1 MHDKN
6 VYSLVL
12 INSCKLRSFKCF
24 SSHSFPSLVPRSFS
38 IHFPLLHLILS
49 SYSLL
54 SISILFLQSF
64 LPHSFPTSSIRTKS
78 NPYTQLPIYALYEH
92 HWSSS
97 RRLGRADEA
106 ICQVS
111 FKVSL
116 HLHRLHCRL
125 SVDAPPRRGFAW
137 QKVDLQV
144 VFAMRR
150 ERVGL
155 LLKKDVQKVVVSLRN
170 LYEKVGVDGGRE
182 VASA

>member
-1 MHDKN
+1 MSISTFTTRYSLAVRVFVSLRLVTVLTCSYHRLLVLMHDKN

-78 NPYTQLPIYALYEH
+78 NPYTLIRKIILVYFPTI
-92 HWSSS
+92 
-97 RRLGRADEA
+97 
-106 ICQVS
+106 
-111 FKVSL
+111 
-116 HLHRLHCRL
+116 
-125 SVDAPPRRGFAW
+125 
-137 QKVDLQV
+137 
-144 VFAMRR
+144 
-150 ERVGL
+150 
-155 LLKKDVQKVVVSLRN
+155 
-170 LYEKVGVDGGRE
+170 
-182 VASA
+182 